1 MSGDGRAR
9 GRRNGQVVGGTMGVV
24 AQEPHRPGIRGALPG
39 RMRWLRS
46 RSFWALVGLGVVLG
60 LVQVSP
66 LGQFLSME
74 ALARHQEAL
83 AGLVARHGALAVA
96 GFVALYVVVVALSL
110 PGATVMTVTGGML
123 FGAVAGAVLAAASAT
138 VGAALVFMLARRIV
152 GPEGLAKLGPR
163 AARIAAGVRRDAVPY
178 LLSLRLVPLFPFVL
192 VNLVPAFCGVG
203 LRVFVLTTAVGILP
217 ATFVFALAGAGLGDV
232 LAAGG
237 SFEIGAVLTPQV
249 LGAFGG
255 MAALALATIPLR
267 RRLAREGG
275 R

>member
-1 MSGDGRAR
+1 
-9 GRRNGQVVGGTMGVV
+9 
-24 AQEPHRPGIRGALPG
+24 
-39 RMRWLRS
+39 MRWLRS
-46 RSFWALVGLGVVLG
+46 RSVWALVGLG
-60 LVQVSP
+60 LVIGALQASP
-66 LGQFLSME
+66 VGQFLSME
-74 ALARHQEAL
+74 ALARHHEAL

-123 FGAVAGAVLAAASAT
+123 FGPLAGAGLAAASAT
-138 VGAALVFMLARRIV
+138 MGAALVFLLARRIV
-152 GPEGLAKLGPR
+152 GPEGLAKLGPL
-163 AARIAAGVRRDAVPY
+163 AGRIAAGVRRDAVPY

-203 LRVFVLTTAVGILP
+203 LRVFVLTTMVGILP

-237 SFEIGAVLTPQV
+237 SFEIGAVLTPQL
-249 LGAFGG
+249 LGALGG

-267 RRLAREGG
+267 RRLAREAG